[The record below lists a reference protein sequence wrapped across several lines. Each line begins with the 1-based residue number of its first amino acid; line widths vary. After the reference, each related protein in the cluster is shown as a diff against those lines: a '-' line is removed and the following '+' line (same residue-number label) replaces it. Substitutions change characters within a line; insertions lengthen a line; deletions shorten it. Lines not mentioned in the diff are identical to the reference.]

1 MVPALGTVRPAAV
14 LPDGAVGVSIV
25 IGTVTANR
33 SSDEPLEPTSF
44 TGNYS
49 VMSTHG
55 VLGVKTIK
63 TKEDT
68 ICSNR

>member
-14 LPDGAVGVSIV
+14 LPDGAVGVTIG

-33 SSDEPLEPTSF
+33 SSDEPLKPTSF
-44 TGNYS
+44 TGDYS

-55 VLGVKTIK
+55 
-63 TKEDT
+63 DT
-68 ICSNR
+68 GPVTPTF